1 MPRRLMVQLLTLAAV
16 ATGFTP
22 ADAGNPLAAQQPRP
36 LPDIVAPLLP
46 AVVNI
51 TVLRQP
57 SGTVPQGAQ
66 DMPKPV
72 TGLGSGFIIDADG
85 YIVTNRHV
93 VAGGYS
99 ITVVLNDERA
109 YKARVLAT
117 NERPDLAL
125 LKIEA
130 GHTLPTVAF
139 GDSDALRVGEPVVAI
154 GNPLGL
160 SSSVSVGVVSA
171 LNRNLNSTMI
181 DDFVQTDAAIN
192 EGNSGGPLFN
202 LKGQVVGVS
211 WALVT
216 PGSASG
222 SAGLGLAIPSRDAAW
237 VIGQMRRYGRVHAGF
252 LGVRVQEVTPDMADV
267 LGLPEPNPGGI
278 IAGIWPGGPADQA
291 GMREGDVIL
300 AFNHWEPHDVRA
312 LLRAMGSS
320 PPGQPVP
327 AVIWRDGRTE
337 TVQVT
342 LTDWRD
348 PRDDPAGAPVA
359 VDRGD
364 RQRSPDL
371 GLHMASTDAAAVR
384 TIQLPDGRTDVT
396 VHGVTVVGVAANSA
410 AADAGFA
417 AGDVI
422 LRVMN
427 APVATPADVTSALEA
442 ARADGRKAVMML
454 VLTDNRT
461 HWVVVPIHEG

>member
-1 MPRRLMVQLLTLAAV
+1 M
-16 ATGFTP
+16 
-22 ADAGNPLAAQQPRP
+22 
-36 LPDIVAPLLP
+36 APLLP

-57 SGTVPQGAQ
+57 GGTVAQGAE

-130 GHTLPTVAF
+130 GHKLPTVAF

-216 PGSASG
+216 PAAPAARPDSALPFRPGTPPGSSARCAAMVASTPASSG
-222 SAGLGLAIPSRDAAW
+222 SVSR
-237 VIGQMRRYGRVHAGF
+237 R
-252 LGVRVQEVTPDMADV
+252 
-267 LGLPEPNPGGI
+267 
-278 IAGIWPGGPADQA
+278 
-291 GMREGDVIL
+291 
-300 AFNHWEPHDVRA
+300 
-312 LLRAMGSS
+312 
-320 PPGQPVP
+320 
-327 AVIWRDGRTE
+327 
-337 TVQVT
+337 
-342 LTDWRD
+342 
-348 PRDDPAGAPVA
+348 
-359 VDRGD
+359 
-364 RQRSPDL
+364 
-371 GLHMASTDAAAVR
+371 
-384 TIQLPDGRTDVT
+384 
-396 VHGVTVVGVAANSA
+396 
-410 AADAGFA
+410 
-417 AGDVI
+417 
-422 LRVMN
+422 
-427 APVATPADVTSALEA
+427 
-442 ARADGRKAVMML
+442 
-454 VLTDNRT
+454 
-461 HWVVVPIHEG
+461 